1 MLKSTIILTRFGNVL
16 HGSIGRPDRFH
27 LAGLGTQVL
36 ERGEDFVG
44 VGVGFD
50 LGPDLADASVGADEE
65 GDAVGALVLAAHE
78 GFLTPDSI
86 GFHPLTVDIG
96 EQGKGQAEFF
106 GEGLV
111 FADGI
116 GADAQHDG
124 PGLGEGGM
132 VIAETAGFLGAP
144 RGVVLGVEIEYHPF
158 PEVILE
164 RHRGPI
170 LGGEGESGCRV
181 AFAKFEFRFGHGW
194 MRLATNW
201 SCMNKKLNGNQ
212 GPAQGRGLGRW
223 VGCGLGL
230 ALGWMSWAA
239 GVVAPGAAAAPG
251 QVGWT
256 SLFDG
261 RSLAGWSVS
270 TSATQYWTVEEG
282 AITGRITQ
290 ENPCT
295 VNQYL
300 VWEGGELA
308 DFELKLESRLRG
320 EGGINNGFQFR
331 SRLLPDGDVCG
342 YQVDNNLETPWLVRL
357 YDEYGRHTLAWRGE
371 RTVFDLEGQRT
382 TTTLEEGTGPA
393 WFRLE
398 DWHEYHLTCVGSK
411 IVLRVDG
418 RVAAEVVDEDRQRR
432 DAQGILALQLHSG
445 PPTEVQFRNI
455 RVRMLKPAASAEEGR
470 MAVTPRQEV
479 LRASAVAWWPLDEGG
494 HGAEPR
500 LKHHPEWDRFE
511 LNVAAVGP
519 GARAGERVVLL
530 DGAHFDAGT
539 TLHAGV
545 EAMTVYLRL
554 RNPEGK
560 WESALMGK
568 GTGNEDVHFDLSATD
583 LPGTPGPDVLFEVG
597 TDRGVERVS
606 VPVTAF
612 PATDWVDVVGRYDGR
627 EMVLSVNGEVVARR
641 GHGGRL
647 RRNDAALWIG
657 AAPSKDGATRHFRG
671 GLATAAMWSRALTE
685 EEVRVL
691 SGRE

>member
-1 MLKSTIILTRFGNVL
+1 MAK
-16 HGSIGRPDRFH
+16 H
-27 LAGLGTQVL
+27 
-36 ERGEDFVG
+36 ED
-44 VGVGFD
+44 
-50 LGPDLADASVGADEE
+50 
-65 GDAVGALVLAAHE
+65 
-78 GFLTPDSI
+78 
-86 GFHPLTVDIG
+86 
-96 EQGKGQAEFF
+96 
-106 GEGLV
+106 
-111 FADGI
+111 
-116 GADAQHDG
+116 
-124 PGLGEGGM
+124 
-132 VIAETAGFLGAP
+132 
-144 RGVVLGVEIEYHPF
+144 
-158 PEVILE
+158 
-164 RHRGPI
+164 
-170 LGGEGESGCRV
+170 
-181 AFAKFEFRFGHGW
+181 
-194 MRLATNW
+194 
-201 SCMNKKLNGNQ
+201 
-212 GPAQGRGLGRW
+212 GRW
-223 VGCGLGL
+223 VSAHRYGG
-230 ALGWMSWAA
+230 GW
-239 GVVAPGAAAAPG
+239 VVWGWLSTCLMAGAAASAP
-251 QVGWT
+251 VEDGWT

-371 RTVFDLEGQRT
+371 RSVFDGGGRRT
-382 TTTLEEGTGPA
+382 TSALEEGAGPA

-445 PPTEVQFRNI
+445 PPTEVKFRN
-455 RVRMLKPAASAEEGR
+455 VRMRTLKPAVAEGAGR
-470 MAVTPRQEV
+470 QGSTLDQET
-479 LRASAVAWWPLDEGG
+479 LRASAVAWWSLDEGG

-530 DGAHFDAGT
+530 DGAHFDAGK
-539 TLHAGV
+539 TLHAGD
-545 EAMTVYLRL
+545 EAMTVSLRL
-554 RNPEGK
+554 RDPEGR

-568 GTGNEDVHFDLSATD
+568 GSGTEDVHFDLSATD
-583 LPGTPGPDVLFEVG
+583 LPETTGPDLVFEVG
-597 TDRGVERVS
+597 TDRGRQRVS
-606 VPVTAF
+606 VPVSRFA
-612 PATDWVDVVGRYDGR
+612 ATDWVDVVGRYDGR
-627 EMVLSVNGEVVARR
+627 ELILSVNGEVLVRR
-641 GHGGRL
+641 SHGGRL
-647 RRNDAALWIG
+647 LRNDGSLWVG
-657 AAPSKDGATRHFRG
+657 AAPSASGATRHFRG
-671 GLATAAMWSRALTE
+671 GLSTAAMWSRALSD
-685 EEVRVL
+685 EEVRGL